1 MMPRYEDAPARKA
14 RHRDTIISALVAA
27 AALVVMVVTTG
38 EKRWGPIYVV
48 AMLTGG
54 VTNTVL
60 DARRAGWRWGE
71 ARWFLLWTVV
81 VTALGYGIWWLFYQ

>member
-1 MMPRYEDAPARKA
+1 MMPRYEDAKARNA

-27 AALVVMVVTTG
+27 AALVVMVITTG

-54 VTNTVL
+54 VTNAVL

-81 VTALGYGIWWLFYQ
+81 VTAIGYGIWSLFYR